1 MQVQEKNIKG
11 FNLLELIVVMV
22 IVGIV
27 SAVAYPNFS
36 DWRKEREVRQG
47 VAKIQ
52 SLIKNIYT
60 QTERGTFAF
69 VQVLINPTDTHIF
82 IESKGMTMQTLA
94 SKINNGSDV
103 WNNPNDDNPRC
114 NIEDTNYWDTDTA
127 AAGSDISNAVYSL
140 NLPDVTTNLTAMT
153 AVCFSRNGKF
163 YESVEELKSTVGV
176 VNFMYICRRDF
187 DGDVCAIEMP
197 YKTVGNKVVRVSP
210 RGGEVNEDFYRTVNW
225 TRFGNVTTSK
235 LRNEYDDKGEFTG
248 GTWLDIPSD

>member
-82 IESKGMTMQTLA
+82 IESKGCLLYT
-94 SKINNGSDV
+94 S
-103 WNNPNDDNPRC
+103 P
-114 NIEDTNYWDTDTA
+114 
-127 AAGSDISNAVYSL
+127 
-140 NLPDVTTNLTAMT
+140 
-153 AVCFSRNGKF
+153 
-163 YESVEELKSTVGV
+163 
-176 VNFMYICRRDF
+176 
-187 DGDVCAIEMP
+187 
-197 YKTVGNKVVRVSP
+197 SP
-210 RGGEVNEDFYRTVNW
+210 RD
-225 TRFGNVTTSK
+225 
-235 LRNEYDDKGEFTG
+235 
-248 GTWLDIPSD
+248 

>member
-1 MQVQEKNIKG
+1 
-11 FNLLELIVVMV
+11 MV

-82 IESKGMTMQTLA
+82 ITVKGMTMQTLA

-103 WNNPNDDNPRC
+103 WNNPNDVIQDVILMILTIGILIRLLQEVILKMQC
-114 NIEDTNYWDTDTA
+114 ILL
-127 AAGSDISNAVYSL
+127 ISL
-140 NLPDVTTNLTAMT
+140 M
-153 AVCFSRNGKF
+153 
-163 YESVEELKSTVGV
+163 
-176 VNFMYICRRDF
+176 
-187 DGDVCAIEMP
+187 
-197 YKTVGNKVVRVSP
+197 
-210 RGGEVNEDFYRTVNW
+210 
-225 TRFGNVTTSK
+225 
-235 LRNEYDDKGEFTG
+235 
-248 GTWLDIPSD
+248 

>member
-103 WNNPNDDNPRC
+103 WNDPNDENPRC
-114 NIEDTNYWDTDTA
+114 NINDTNYWDTDTA

-153 AVCFSRNGKF
+153 AVCFSRNG
-163 YESVEELKSTVGV
+163 
-176 VNFMYICRRDF
+176 
-187 DGDVCAIEMP
+187 
-197 YKTVGNKVVRVSP
+197 
-210 RGGEVNEDFYRTVNW
+210 
-225 TRFGNVTTSK
+225 
-235 LRNEYDDKGEFTG
+235 
-248 GTWLDIPSD
+248 

>member
-1 MQVQEKNIKG
+1 MQVQEKNTKG

-94 SKINNGSDV
+94 SKMNNGSDA
-103 WNNPNDDNPRC
+103 WNDPKDENPRC
-114 NIEDTNYWDTDTA
+114 NITDGDYWDTDTA

-163 YESVEELKSTVGV
+163 YESVGGLKSTRGV

-187 DGDVCAIEMP
+187 DGDVCAVETAI
-197 YKTVGNKVVRVSP
+197 VDNKVIRQSP
-210 RGGEVNEDFYRTVNW
+210 DGGEENEDFYRTVNW

>member
-94 SKINNGSDV
+94 SKINNGSDA
-103 WNNPNDDNPRC
+103 WNDPNDENPRC
-114 NIEDTNYWDTDTA
+114 NINDTNYWDTDTA

-140 NLPDVTTNLTAMT
+140 NLPDITTNLTAMT

-176 VNFMYICRRDF
+176 VSFMYICRRDF
-187 DGDVCAIEMP
+187 DGDVCAIDMP
-197 YKTVGNKVVRVSP
+197 YKTADNKVVRESP
-210 RGGEVNEDFYRTVNW
+210 NGGEANEDFYRTVNW
-225 TRFGNVTTSK
+225 TRFGNVSTSK
-235 LRNEYDDKGEFTG
+235 LRNEYDDKGEFSG

>member
-94 SKINNGSDV
+94 SKINNSADP
-103 WNNPNDDNPRC
+103 WNGDLIGTTRC
-114 NIEDTNYWDTDTA
+114 DTTSPSGDTSYWDTDKDTI
-127 AAGSDISNAVYSL
+127 SDDIKDSVYSITFT
-140 NLPDVTTNLTAMT
+140 NVTTNFEGTA

-163 YESVEELKSTVGV
+163 YEANAGLLSNSNKPYD
-176 VNFMYICRRDF
+176 FIYICRR
-187 DGDVCAIEMP
+187 
-197 YKTVGNKVVRVSP
+197 
-210 RGGEVNEDFYRTVNW
+210 VNEGEDCNVGYSDSDLDKELPPGTDDEGNTAEYLNAIKW
-225 TRFGNVTTSK
+225 SRFGNFAITKWS
-235 LRNEYDDKGEFTG
+235 G
-248 GTWLDIPSD
+248 SDWIE